1 MKNRQLEYASD
12 IKVVQNDSFKY
23 GQLSMFPE
31 ISAATQVSQFRPIH
45 YLGSKLRILD
55 FIQSTIDQVEPS
67 GGGVCDLFAGSG
79 TVSRHLSKFRPV
91 TSVDIQEYSRVICS
105 ALLKPISG
113 DFNVNE
119 FLEGCQRSSHYAKLY
134 SCIEP
139 MIEYEACCIDQALH
153 GDPNPLCELLEKGSI
168 LSYEQGI
175 NLDCSSKLIHAL
187 KCTVSRLEASMFTA
201 GAEALVV
208 RYFGGVY
215 FSYLQSVQIDSIL
228 EGVQE
233 LPEEARDI
241 FLASVLSTASD
252 IVNTVG
258 KQFAQPIKP
267 RSADGTPKKNIGSRV
282 QKDREKNVFHIYKE
296 WVELYLAQEKSVF
309 DHYIYKMDYSD
320 ALDILSNRNAHNVK
334 VVYADPPY
342 TRYHYS
348 RYYHVLETICLR
360 DNPKISRTNLNGGTN
375 LSRGMYREDRH
386 QSPFSIK
393 SQATTAFENLF
404 RKVRELDVPLVLSY
418 SPYDETKKS
427 TPRVH
432 TINGLEDM
440 ARRYF
445 SRVETISA
453 GQFSHS
459 KLNNS
464 NNNFDISYEAE
475 LLIICQL

>member
-1 MKNRQLEYASD
+1 MIENAQD
-12 IKVVQNDSFKY
+12 IKIVEKENFKY
-23 GQLSMFPE
+23 NQLSMFPE
-31 ISAATQVSQFRPIH
+31 ISAVTQESQFRPIH

-55 FIQSTIDQVEPS
+55 FIQSAIDQVEPS

-113 DFNVNE
+113 KFNVNE
-119 FLEGCQRSSHYAKLY
+119 YLEGCQTSSHYTKLY

-139 MIEYEACCIDQALH
+139 MIEYEAFCIDQALH

-168 LSYEQGI
+168 LTYEKGI
-175 NLDCSSKLIHAL
+175 NLDCSSELLHAL
-187 KCTVSRLEASMFTA
+187 KCTVSRLETSKLME

-228 EGVQE
+228 EGIQG
-233 LPEEARDI
+233 LPEELQDT

-267 RSADGTPKKNIGSRV
+267 RNADGTPKKNIGNRV
-282 QKDREKNVFHIYKE
+282 QKDRDKNVFSIYKE

-309 DHYIYKMDYSD
+309 DHHVYKMDYSD
-320 ALDILSNRNAHNVK
+320 ALDILSNSNVHDVK

-360 DNPKISRTNLNGGTN
+360 DNPKVSRTNLNGGTN
-375 LSRGMYREDRH
+375 LSRGIYREDRH

-393 SQATTAFENLF
+393 SQSTTAFDCLF
-404 RKVRELDVPLVLSY
+404 KKVRELDVPLILSY
-418 SPYDETKKS
+418 SPYDETKKA

-432 TINGLEDM
+432 TVNGLEDM

-445 SRVETISA
+445 SKVETVSV

-464 NNNFDISYEAE
+464 NKNFDISYEAE
-475 LLIICQL
+475 LLIVCQV